1 VRRHAGDR
9 RGWRG
14 QKKKPSSVGCH
25 AEEEAD
31 RGSSRDEEE
40 DVGHTVALTRD
51 RSYVSVTLTARRVE
65 QL

>member
-1 VRRHAGDR
+1 VRRHAGDG

-14 QKKKPSSVGCH
+14 QKKKPSGVGCH

-31 RGSSRDEEE
+31 RGSSRDEE
-40 DVGHTVALTRD
+40 DVGDTVTLTRD
-51 RSYVSVTLTARRVE
+51 RSHVSVTLTARGVE